1 MLGEAGGFLMTLYP
15 QWAPRVKQ
23 SLIKR
28 LYETDARGIYDE
40 ELIDE
45 VGFALLARCES
56 FIAAV
61 EATHGKVVCPAC
73 GAVILHDVKPDT
85 ILRCAHCDWRMSW
98 QDYFHT
104 FQHKQLSGAEPV
116 LALFRAFVDGFGKA
130 HSGREK
136 MVLID
141 QLIHSFHLSLLGE
154 PTRTTGINL
163 IEGKYPEVV
172 QFLNKLSYG
181 DSGTPG
187 LHEVLDDWRTKV
199 NRTAEDWHDERLH
212 LD

>member
-1 MLGEAGGFLMTLYP
+1 MPTSP

-23 SLIKR
+23 SLIRR

-61 EATHGKVVCPAC
+61 EATRGKVICPAC
-73 GAVILHDVKPDT
+73 GEPILHDAKPDT
-85 ILRCAHCDWRMSW
+85 LLRCAHCDWQMPW

-104 FQHKQLSGAEPV
+104 LQHKQLSGAEPV
-116 LALFRAFVDGFGKA
+116 LALFRSFIDGFSKA
-130 HSGREK
+130 RSGREK

-141 QLIHSFHLSLLGE
+141 QLIHGFHLSLLGE
-154 PTRTTGINL
+154 PTRTTGVNL

-181 DSGTPG
+181 DGGTPG
-187 LHEVLDDWRTKV
+187 MRELHDDWRAKV
-199 NRTAEDWHDERLH
+199 NHTAEDWHDRRLR

>member
-1 MLGEAGGFLMTLYP
+1 MTTSP

-23 SLIKR
+23 SLIRR

-61 EATHGKVVCPAC
+61 EATRGKVICPAC
-73 GAVILHDVKPDT
+73 GETVLHDAQPAT
-85 ILRCAHCDWRMSW
+85 ILLCAHCGWQMPWRE
-98 QDYFHT
+98 YFHT
-104 FQHKQLSGAEPV
+104 LQHKQLSGAEPV
-116 LALFRAFVDGFGKA
+116 LALFRLYTDGFA
-130 HSGREK
+130 RARSGREK

-141 QLIHSFHLSLLGE
+141 QLIHGFHLSLTGE
-154 PTRTTGINL
+154 TTRTTGVNL

-172 QFLNKLSYG
+172 QFLNQLTYG
-181 DSGTPG
+181 ENGTPG
-187 LHEVLDDWRTKV
+187 MREVHADWHAKI

>member
-1 MLGEAGGFLMTLYP
+1 MPTSP

-23 SLIKR
+23 SLIRR

-61 EATHGKVVCPAC
+61 EATRGKVICPAC
-73 GAVILHDVKPDT
+73 GEPILHDAKPDT
-85 ILRCAHCDWRMSW
+85 LLRCAHCDWQMPW

-104 FQHKQLSGAEPV
+104 LQHKQLSGAEPV
-116 LALFRAFVDGFGKA
+116 LAFFRSFIDGFSKA
-130 HSGREK
+130 RSGREK

-141 QLIHSFHLSLLGE
+141 QLIHGFHLSLLGE
-154 PTRTTGINL
+154 PTRTTGVNL

-181 DSGTPG
+181 DDGTPG
-187 LHEVLDDWRTKV
+187 MREVHDDWRAKV
-199 NRTAEDWHDERLH
+199 NHTAEDWHDRRLR